1 MISPFGGKGTMETA
15 PDRGSAVIVL
25 AFGLPIMTTAIVVGS
40 MYVGH
45 IITNRSDRPSQI
57 VRVESA
63 TPKIDVNVPQAAP
76 PNVQIATQ
84 PPKVDVHIPVGPAPT
99 VTVNTPPP
107 LAPNITVNPPPA
119 SVTIIDRHEEK
130 LTPGPFVAPE
140 MPKSA
145 TPNLSP
151 KVDPAPTAVSTPAD
165 AVVTQPET
173 IKQLPGAPVAPA
185 VTPGGPAVPVQKME
199 APVKAKATDA
209 AKSDPN
215 AIPAEPTLEN
225 LYQFATRYVDLYCTK
240 HGLDPIVETKR
251 WNKMWQASVEQ
262 SIADNIDSSEQ
273 TYINR
278 TVIAKRDCFN
288 LATATPDKIVEACRI
303 LLRYRDGQLAWLQA
317 MKDALTNE
325 NLRKSIT
332 LLAAGP

>member
-1 MISPFGGKGTMETA
+1 META

-25 AFGLPIMTTAIVVGS
+25 AFGLPVMTTAIVVGS

-76 PNVQIATQ
+76 PNIQIATQ
-84 PPKVDVHIPVGPAPT
+84 PPKIDVHVPVGPAPT

-107 LAPNITVNPPPA
+107 VAPNITVNPPPA
-119 SVTIIDRHEEK
+119 SVTIIDRNDQK
-130 LTPGPFVAPE
+130 QTPGPFVAPE
-140 MPKSA
+140 TPKSA
-145 TPNLSP
+145 IPNLSP
-151 KVDPAPTAVSTPAD
+151 KVDPAPTAISTPAD
-165 AVVTQPET
+165 AVVTQPES
-173 IKQLPGAPVAPA
+173 IKQTPATPATAPSPAAPA
-185 VTPGGPAVPVQKME
+185 AKIDTS
-199 APVKAKATDA
+199 VKAKAADA
-209 AKSDPN
+209 AKSDSSVV
-215 AIPAEPTLEN
+215 PAEPTLDN
-225 LYQFATRYVDLYCTK
+225 LYQCATRYIDLYCNK
-240 HGLDPIVETKR
+240 HGLDPITEARR
-251 WNKMWQASVEQ
+251 WNKMWQSSVEQ

-273 TYINR
+273 SYINR

-288 LATATPDKIVEACRI
+288 LSTATPDKIVEACRI

-317 MKDALTNE
+317 MKDALTND

-332 LLAAGP
+332 LLATGP

>member
-1 MISPFGGKGTMETA
+1 META
-15 PDRGSAVIVL
+15 PDRGNAVIVL
-25 AFGLPIMTTAIVVGS
+25 AFGLPVMTTAIVVGS

-45 IITNRSDRPSQI
+45 VITNRSDRPAQI

-76 PNVQIATQ
+76 PSVQIATQ
-84 PPKVDVHIPVGPAPT
+84 APRVDVHVPVGPAPT

-119 SVTIIDRHEEK
+119 SVTIIDRHDEK
-130 LTPGPFVAPE
+130 QTPAGPFVPPE

-151 KVDPAPTAVSTPAD
+151 KVDPAATAVSTPAD
-165 AVVTQPET
+165 AVVTQPEST
-173 IKQLPGAPVAPA
+173 KQTPAAPA
-185 VTPGGPAVPVQKME
+185 TIPAAPAPKIDT
-199 APVKAKATDA
+199 PVKAKAADA
-209 AKSDPN
+209 V
-215 AIPAEPTLEN
+215 PAEPTLDN
-225 LYQFATRYVDLYCTK
+225 LYQCATRYIDLYCTK
-240 HGLDPIVETKR
+240 HGLDPLAETRR
-251 WNKMWQASVEQ
+251 WNKTWQSSVEQ
-262 SIADNIDSSEQ
+262 SIADNIDSGEQ
-273 TYINR
+273 SYINR